1 MEFLFAHSGLAIGL
15 LGAGLAACLAG
26 AGSGIGTGVAG
37 QAGAGLVTEDPTKFG
52 KVMILQV
59 IPGTQGLY
67 GLVVFFVAI
76 MNMGLLN
83 GTAADLSFVD
93 GCRYFAACMPIGIGG
108 LVTAKYQGKVA
119 AASVNLLAKNPDH
132 WSKGIGFDDDA
143 ALHLSP
149 LRTESDRREDT
160 MKGTEKIIAHIA
172 ADADAQVGTILAEA
186 EAKCA
191 DIKAK
196 YEEEASRLYSDRI
209 REGVKAC
216 QDQEDGALRISRMEA
231 RKSVLAVKQ
240 EMVEKS
246 FDLAQEKIVSLPED
260 RYVAFLAGLAKNA
273 SVTGDEEVILNE
285 RDRAAVGEKL
295 VKAINAG
302 GAHMKLSDETR
313 DISGGLILRRGSIEA
328 NCSVELLVDL
338 CKGEMAS
345 KLADILFK

>member
-1 MEFLFAHSGLAIGL
+1 
-15 LGAGLAACLAG
+15 
-26 AGSGIGTGVAG
+26 
-37 QAGAGLVTEDPTKFG
+37 
-52 KVMILQV
+52 
-59 IPGTQGLY
+59 
-67 GLVVFFVAI
+67 
-76 MNMGLLN
+76 
-83 GTAADLSFVD
+83 
-93 GCRYFAACMPIGIGG
+93 
-108 LVTAKYQGKVA
+108 
-119 AASVNLLAKNPDH
+119 
-132 WSKGIGFDDDA
+132 
-143 ALHLSP
+143 
-149 LRTESDRREDT
+149 

-260 RYVAFLAGLAKNA
+260 RYVAFLAGLA
-273 SVTGDEEVILNE
+273 GDEEVILNE